1 MVINREFKPYS
12 KSYIHTL
19 LFPGAS
25 IMSIPNQERQL
36 LQIQNSFLLFQF
48 FLINPKNFYIE
59 LNTRDINH
67 NMNKMKIPI
76 NNYPLNIWTNL
87 LIDIGSLYKQI
98 YQTSLKYIDGIL
110 ITGNIKIRKIYS
122 LKNKNEVLPKSLDL
136 GKSII
141 YQSYLLD
148 DYNLSYIKINL
159 KFSEQQNKKDTNI
172 SPLRIRQVSP
182 MRNENKNNIYS
193 MNEKTKQNL
202 QFAKRIPD
210 LTRLKNEINY
220 GLKINPNGVG
230 SMRNINKII
239 GYNIIENLEYF
250 NVVKTPIKD
259 MNKRRENSSRKIQKS
274 MDKYSDKYNYI
285 YTREVNEIK
294 PKNKSINPMY
304 RNKYNNGNSKKQL
317 LNITSNNHNNNNDIS
332 DNDIN
337 IYKDIDNAKN
347 NINKIVYH
355 NDTLYNYGK
364 KNSNKPKYLS
374 YGIPIQSI
382 INNNNQ
388 NLSGNNEIKLPK
400 IEKNVLQ
407 LPIIKSN
414 IQQPQNTNNIETI
427 NKYGNIEIL
436 LDSALLAFEN

>member
-1 MVINREFKPYS
+1 
-12 KSYIHTL
+12 
-19 LFPGAS
+19 
-25 IMSIPNQERQL
+25 
-36 LQIQNSFLLFQF
+36 
-48 FLINPKNFYIE
+48 
-59 LNTRDINH
+59 
-67 NMNKMKIPI
+67 MNKMKIPI

-193 MNEKTKQNL
+193 MNEKTKQNIK
-202 QFAKRIPD
+202 FAKRIPD

-220 GLKINPNGVG
+220 GLKINSNGVG
-230 SMRNINKII
+230 SIRNINKII

-294 PKNKSINPMY
+294 SKNKPINPMY

-317 LNITSNNHNNNNDIS
+317 LNITSNNN
-332 DNDIN
+332 
-337 IYKDIDNAKN
+337 KN
-347 NINKIVYH
+347 NVNNK
-355 NDTLYNYGK
+355 NKNKNK
-364 KNSNKPKYLS
+364 K
-374 YGIPIQSI
+374 
-382 INNNNQ
+382 
-388 NLSGNNEIKLPK
+388 
-400 IEKNVLQ
+400 
-407 LPIIKSN
+407 
-414 IQQPQNTNNIETI
+414 
-427 NKYGNIEIL
+427 
-436 LDSALLAFEN
+436 